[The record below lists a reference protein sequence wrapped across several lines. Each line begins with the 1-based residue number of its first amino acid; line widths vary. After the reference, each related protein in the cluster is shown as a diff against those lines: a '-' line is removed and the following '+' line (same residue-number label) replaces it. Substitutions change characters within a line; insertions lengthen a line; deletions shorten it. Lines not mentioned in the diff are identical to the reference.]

1 MYTGTMKKSNIWPVH
16 RWVKIVWRNGLFF
29 SSTLYI
35 PICVN
40 DVLKHNEDFG
50 ERMKKEK
57 GYIHMFLLKRIPIS
71 WCEHVRSSNRSLDD
85 VTRKK
90 ELEKGEKSP
99 FLKLAEYQYF
109 PFELVIHFFK
119 IPIRFIIHSVFYFYQ
134 ICYNTFY
141 HAFHFLSKKLV
152 HTSNEKFR
160 HSPSIPINIL
170 SSFVTI
176 HKSNNNTVEP
186 FFKVDELTFLGSGF
200 IYDRRGYI
208 LTAAH
213 NITCA
218 DDTFVVKNGDD
229 FYLAT
234 VAESDVCV
242 MKIIS
247 KESFSHISLDTIRED
262 LRLGEP
268 KFDKE
273 IYSTGV
279 VNQPKQT
286 FTTFANFNEKKEA
299 CLYPFVQIS
308 NPINKG
314 MSGSPLLD
322 GQGNL
327 VGMIQKKIDN
337 YGLALP
343 AHILK
348 KVALHLQRKGT
359 YEEPF
364 LGIVLKERE
373 DYIKSDKTCKK
384 ELKIHDILTNS
395 PAEIGGLRKEDSI
408 LKINQQEIKDICEVH
423 EILNSTGNGYIDIEI
438 IRNNKKKK
446 IKPMEMRRYGVTE
459 MRLHNYNSSSY
470 IKYFTGAF
478 YHCYKCSSIFFLVH
492 QLRSTC
498 IFVRLVH
505 TASLYECST
514 KMWVNSKFVLL
525 ENINKNDNLEYKLFK
540 NISFNKIKTNLKNFL
555 VVNKKINISD
565 VKHVSF
571 LGKFHNYTQIENYG
585 VNEICILGRSNV
597 GKSTF
602 LRKFIKYM
610 INVNEHANIKVSKN
624 SGCTRSIN
632 MYSFENAK
640 KKRLFILT
648 DMPGL
653 GYAAGIGKK
662 KMEHLR
668 KNLDDY
674 IYLRNQICLFFV
686 LIDMS
691 VDIQKI
697 DVQLVDAIR
706 RTNVPFRVICTKSD
720 KFSANTNDRLNAI
733 RNFYALDKIPI
744 HISKFSNHN

>member
-1 MYTGTMKKSNIWPVH
+1 MYTGTMKKSSILAVH
-16 RWVKIVWRNGLFF
+16 RWVKIAWKNGLFF
-29 SSTLYI
+29 SSVLYI

-40 DVLKHNEDFG
+40 DVLKHYENFG
-50 ERMKKEK
+50 KRVKKEK
-57 GYIHMFLLKRIPIS
+57 GYYIHMFFLKRVPIS
-71 WCEHVRSSNRSLDD
+71 LCEHVRSSNHSLDD

-119 IPIRFIIHSVFYFYQ
+119 IPIRFIFHSVFYFYQ
-134 ICYNTFY
+134 VFYNTFY
-141 HAFHFLSKKLV
+141 HAFHFLSKKFV
-152 HTSNEKFR
+152 HTSNEKCR
-160 HSPSIPINIL
+160 HSPSMPINIL

-176 HKSNNNTVEP
+176 HKSNNTVEP

-200 IYDRRGYI
+200 IYDRR
-208 LTAAH
+208 
-213 NITCA
+213 

-234 VAESDVCV
+234 VAGLHRESDVCV

-247 KESFSHISLDTIRED
+247 KESFSHISLDSIRED

-268 KFDKE
+268 VITYGQIQKFDKE
-273 IYSTGV
+273 IYSIGV

-348 KVALHLQRKGT
+348 KVALHLQRNGT

-408 LKINQQEIKDICEVH
+408 LKINQQEIKGICEVH

-438 IRNNKKKK
+438 IRNNKKK
-446 IKPMEMRRYGVTE
+446 I
-459 MRLHNYNSSSY
+459 
-470 IKYFTGAF
+470 
-478 YHCYKCSSIFFLVH
+478 
-492 QLRSTC
+492 
-498 IFVRLVH
+498 
-505 TASLYECST
+505 
-514 KMWVNSKFVLL
+514 
-525 ENINKNDNLEYKLFK
+525 
-540 NISFNKIKTNLKNFL
+540 
-555 VVNKKINISD
+555 
-565 VKHVSF
+565 
-571 LGKFHNYTQIENYG
+571 
-585 VNEICILGRSNV
+585 
-597 GKSTF
+597 
-602 LRKFIKYM
+602 
-610 INVNEHANIKVSKN
+610 IKVK
-624 SGCTRSIN
+624 
-632 MYSFENAK
+632 
-640 KKRLFILT
+640 LW
-648 DMPGL
+648 
-653 GYAAGIGKK
+653 
-662 KMEHLR
+662 
-668 KNLDDY
+668 
-674 IYLRNQICLFFV
+674 
-686 LIDMS
+686 
-691 VDIQKI
+691 
-697 DVQLVDAIR
+697 
-706 RTNVPFRVICTKSD
+706 
-720 KFSANTNDRLNAI
+720 
-733 RNFYALDKIPI
+733 
-744 HISKFSNHN
+744 